1 MSFANFGGVTIGG
14 NRSFLSATK
23 KKTGIGTNVIA
34 KNKVSWGRLLFH
46 FRGSSFMETWPRILA
61 ATATAIVVTYVELYY
76 SIQEY
81 TLTTT
86 PFLLIGVA
94 LGVFLGFRNNAS
106 YDKFWEGRKL
116 WGALVNTARNLA
128 RQACFFTGTAKDSE
142 AAQRLRVIFV
152 KRIVAYAHAL
162 RCHLRHENPAEEI
175 KPFLPP
181 EDLSKTLESSHR
193 PLAIVQQLGRDLAAA
208 RSEGWLNEYD
218 HTAMDAQLNEL
229 TNILGG
235 CERIRNTPLPFSYSV
250 LIHRIVASY
259 CLFLPFGLVE
269 TTGILT
275 PIVVMMIS
283 YAFFE
288 LDAIGDEIE
297 NPFGLQPND
306 LPLTAISR
314 TIEINLLE
322 SIGDPNRPEPMKPVN
337 DILM

>member
-1 MSFANFGGVTIGG
+1 
-14 NRSFLSATK
+14 
-23 KKTGIGTNVIA
+23 
-34 KNKVSWGRLLFH
+34 
-46 FRGSSFMETWPRILA
+46 METWPRILA
-61 ATATAIVVTYVELYY
+61 ATAVATIVTYIELYY

-116 WGALVNTARNLA
+116 WGVLVNTSRSLA
-128 RQACFFTGTAKDSE
+128 RQACFLINISQDNIDV
-142 AAQRLRVIFV
+142 QRFREVFV
-152 KRIVAYAHAL
+152 KRVIAYAHAL
-162 RCHLRHENPAEEI
+162 RCHLRNENPTEEI
-175 KPFLPP
+175 KRYLPM
-181 EDLSKTLESSHR
+181 EDLCRVLESSHR
-193 PLAIVQQLGRDLAAA
+193 PLAIVQQLGSDLAFA
-208 RSEGWLNEYD
+208 RKQGWLGE
-218 HTAMDAQLNEL
+218 HTYLAMDEQLNAL

-314 TIEINLLE
+314 NIEINLLE
-322 SIGDPNRPEPMKPVN
+322 IIGDSSRPEPIKPVD

>member
-1 MSFANFGGVTIGG
+1 MIV
-14 NRSFLSATK
+14 
-23 KKTGIGTNVIA
+23 
-34 KNKVSWGRLLFH
+34 KNKVSWLRLLFH

-61 ATATAIVVTYVELYY
+61 ATATAAIVTYIELYY

-94 LGVFLGFRNNAS
+94 LGIFLGFRNNAS

-116 WGALVNTARNLA
+116 WGALINTARNLS
-128 RQACFFTGTAKDSE
+128 RQACFSIGSAQDDAAVQHFRIFFT
-142 AAQRLRVIFV
+142 
-152 KRIVAYAHAL
+152 KRIIAYTHAL
-162 RCHLRHENPAEEI
+162 RCHLRNENPAEEI
-175 KPFLPP
+175 KPFLSP
-181 EDLSKTLESSHR
+181 EDLAKVLESSHR
-193 PLAIVQQLGRDLAAA
+193 PLAILRQLGQDLAIA
-208 RSEGWLNEYD
+208 RTQGWLDEHDYP
-218 HTAMDAQLNEL
+218 AMDAQLNEL

-250 LIHRIVASY
+250 LIHRIVAVY

-269 TTGILT
+269 TTAILT
-275 PIVVMMIS
+275 PVVVMMIS

-306 LPLTAISR
+306 LPLAAISR
-314 TIEINLLE
+314 IIEIDLLE
-322 SIGDPNRPEPMKPVN
+322 SIGDPNRREPLKPEN